1 MEMDKP
7 LQNNCC
13 PYYKDLCEALNSFL
27 HIQQNSKS
35 LLFTAFFVS
44 AFKCITEQRLFLFS
58 SIVLILPLEEENG
71 NDDADNED
79 HSQHRPHHPQKTLL
93 LINNWLRIHIW
104 WCHRIRV
111 RAGWIHS
118 LQEAKGLSSYTYKL
132 NTSVLRRQICSGV
145 FASALTFSERSSSA
159 STKKT

>member
-13 PYYKDLCEALNSFL
+13 PYYKDLCEALNYFL

-44 AFKCITEQRLFLFS
+44 AFKCTIEQRLLFS

-93 LINNWLRIHIW
+93 LINNWLRIHI
-104 WCHRIRV
+104 
-111 RAGWIHS
+111 
-118 LQEAKGLSSYTYKL
+118 
-132 NTSVLRRQICSGV
+132 
-145 FASALTFSERSSSA
+145 
-159 STKKT
+159 

>member
-44 AFKCITEQRLFLFS
+44 AFKCTTEQHLFLFS

-93 LINNWLRIHIW
+93 LINNWLRIHI
-104 WCHRIRV
+104 
-111 RAGWIHS
+111 
-118 LQEAKGLSSYTYKL
+118 
-132 NTSVLRRQICSGV
+132 
-145 FASALTFSERSSSA
+145 
-159 STKKT
+159 